1 MPTLDD
7 APTIAPIAAAD
18 LTGAD
23 LIQVFSMGLRKPK
36 TASITSLIS
45 ANSRLSG
52 YGGILA
58 ADVTSTPSVVSLTL
72 STRLTVVTGSTQACQ
87 LVFPSATGTLRE
99 LIVTNQMTTAAVT
112 PPALSSTATTLTAGS
127 AAAFGGT
134 GAVGATAR
142 FLSNGTSWYRVS

>member
-7 APTIAPIAAAD
+7 APTISPIAAAD
-18 LTGAD
+18 LAGAD
-23 LIQVFSMGLRKPK
+23 LVQVFSDALRKPK
-36 TASITSLIS
+36 TATITSLIS
-45 ANSRLSG
+45 ANSRLTG
-52 YGGILA
+52 YGGIQA
-58 ADVTSTPSVVSLTL
+58 ADLTSTTSVASLTL
-72 STRLTVVTGSTQACQ
+72 STRVTVVTGTTQACQ

-127 AAAFGGT
+127 VAAFGGT

-142 FLSNGTSWYRVS
+142 FLSNGTSWYRVG

>member
-7 APTIAPIAAAD
+7 APIIAPIAAAD
-18 LTGAD
+18 LAGAD
-23 LIQVFSMGLRKPK
+23 LVQVFSDSLRKPK

-58 ADVTSTPSVVSLTL
+58 ADVTSTASVASLTL
-72 STRLTVVTGSTQACQ
+72 SARLTVITGTAQACQ

-99 LIVTNQMTTAAVT
+99 LIVINQMTTAAVT
-112 PPALSSTATTLTAGS
+112 PPALSSTATTLAAGS
-127 AAAFGGT
+127 VTAFGGT
-134 GAVGATAR
+134 GVVGAAAR